1 MTSTE
6 KVALAM
12 AWYDSGLE
20 DRAAFQTL
28 IESLLAQPEQEPH
41 GWYIDGYGAVIG
53 TAEPKSV
60 RVGEWLPW
68 YTSPPQRTWVG
79 LTDEDIGDAYVAW
92 DDTNGASFADFARAI
107 EAKLKQKNGYAEEN
121 T

>member
-1 MTSTE
+1 MTRINKACYE
-6 KVALAM
+6 RGCAC
-12 AWYDSGLE
+12 YD
-20 DRAAFQTL
+20 DRVDDDAVEV
-28 IESLLAQPEQEPH
+28 ILAQQEQEPH

-68 YTSPPQRTWVG
+68 YTVPPQRKP
-79 LTDEDIGDAYVAW
+79 LTDEEIYDMYNEPRSDAEMIA
-92 DDTNGASFADFARAI
+92 FARAI
-107 EAKLKQKNGYAEEN
+107 EAKIKEN